1 MAEDAAGVPARPPVK
16 PKHQRS
22 GSYGSNHDVA
32 DMLGWGMGKKS
43 VPLEW
48 DEDLNPALPGL
59 PTSTDRRRR
68 RCASLGCL
76 LTLMPS
82 LHAFNIAL
90 RGDGTAQ
97 AEHSRVALRALCRV
111 CGGRAR
117 RTRAAVPAFVVLCLS
132 QRWTGLGWT
141 GLG

>member
-68 RCASLGCL
+68 RCASWDAFW
-76 LTLMPS
+76 LTSMPS
-82 LHAFNIAL
+82 LH
-90 RGDGTAQ
+90 
-97 AEHSRVALRALCRV
+97 HSN
-111 CGGRAR
+111 
-117 RTRAAVPAFVVLCLS
+117 
-132 QRWTGLGWT
+132 QRCTSW
-141 GLG
+141 

>member
-1 MAEDAAGVPARPPVK
+1 MRYTLNGALCQVGDDGSSRDVLKPSGN

-59 PTSTDRRRR
+59 PSSTDRRRR
-68 RCASLGCL
+68 RCAVQSACIACA
-76 LTLMPS
+76 TRDQPS
-82 LHAFNIAL
+82 
-90 RGDGTAQ
+90 TQ
-97 AEHSRVALRALCRV
+97 
-111 CGGRAR
+111 
-117 RTRAAVPAFVVLCLS
+117 VLWKYLANQPCC
-132 QRWTGLGWT
+132 
-141 GLG
+141 

>member
-1 MAEDAAGVPARPPVK
+1 MAEDAAGVPAQPPVK

-97 AEHSRVALRALCRV
+97 AEQKGSIACPVPCVWWQSATN
-111 CGGRAR
+111 
-117 RTRAAVPAFVVLCLS
+117 TRSGTFVVLCLS